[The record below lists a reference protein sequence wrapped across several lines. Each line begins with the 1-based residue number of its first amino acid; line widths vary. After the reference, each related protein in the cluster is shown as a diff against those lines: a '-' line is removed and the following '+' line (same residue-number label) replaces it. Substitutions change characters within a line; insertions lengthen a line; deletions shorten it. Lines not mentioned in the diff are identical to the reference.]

1 MDEVMKAGK
10 FKSECLKVMDRV
22 KKSRRSIILTKR
34 NIPVAKLV
42 PIAECE
48 EKVFGRMKGTV
59 HILGDIISPINEVWN
74 AAP

>member
-1 MDEVMKAGK
+1 MDEIMKAGK

-42 PIAECE
+42 PIDDFE
-48 EKVFGRMKGTV
+48 EEVFGCMKGTV
-59 HILGDIISPINEVWN
+59 HVLGDIIGPIDEVWN
-74 AAP
+74 ADS